1 MKCDILNA
9 AISSMLVTLTQSGCR
24 PVVNNAAT
32 ENTAERALSALMVFA
47 GRQEGH
53 PAHKN

>member
-9 AISSMLVTLTQSGCR
+9 AISSMLVTPTQSGCR